1 TLRLWI
7 ISGDCSSRLG
17 DIRCLPSLGEADLKK
32 KGDATGRSSVC
43 SLFHIDKVG
52 VTSATKFW
60 TQYGRD
66 PLS

>member
-1 TLRLWI
+1 EIDQWI
-7 ISGDCSSRLG
+7 LG
-17 DIRCLPSLGEADLKK
+17 KQWVFFSPDESEADLKK